1 MSGRREELMQPPSL
15 LLAFSLPLHWV
26 MLQKARKEGLGGDI
40 QNKAGCERG
49 GSQEVNQ
56 IISLFLS
63 PHKTE
68 RPCSDSR
75 QKTSSLLICDPL
87 IHTPFRI
94 SVHDLHVRPEARKY
108 PLNTGSV
115 SPLTSNPQSTQ
126 EASCPVLSGGV
137 AAYCLAI

>member
-1 MSGRREELMQPPSL
+1 MSRRREELMHPAPLSL

-40 QNKAGCERG
+40 QNEARGERG
-49 GSQEVNQ
+49 SQAVNQ
-56 IISLFLS
+56 VISLFLS

-68 RPCSDSR
+68 GPCSDSR

-94 SVHDLHVRPEARKY
+94 SALLLRFF
-108 PLNTGSV
+108 S
-115 SPLTSNPQSTQ
+115 
-126 EASCPVLSGGV
+126 
-137 AAYCLAI
+137 